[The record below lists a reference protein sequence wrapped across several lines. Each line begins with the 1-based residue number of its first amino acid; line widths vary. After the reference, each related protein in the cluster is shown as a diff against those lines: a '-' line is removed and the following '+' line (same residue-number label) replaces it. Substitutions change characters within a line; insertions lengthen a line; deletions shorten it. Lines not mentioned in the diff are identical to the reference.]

1 MSRDF
6 GGRLFL
12 ILSVPALSRF
22 ALWPW
27 ASYIIFLNLGF
38 LMPALLVVVK
48 IGDDLCE
55 GTGPEKMVH
64 VSSNYCW
71 FQNTLSVFLRVKIV
85 PICFC
90 SFSLNLCV

>member
-1 MSRDF
+1 M
-6 GGRLFL
+6 
-12 ILSVPALSRF
+12 LSVPALSRF

-55 GTGPEKMVH
+55 GTGPEKMGHLVTII
-64 VSSNYCW
+64 VGSKTPSPS
-71 FQNTLSVFLRVKIV
+71 FLESRLFPSVFVLSLSVSVCKYIPTKR
-85 PICFC
+85 
-90 SFSLNLCV
+90 